1 MSKRTGIILL
11 LPILAAVALFAAKF
25 ARPERPKDEIADH
38 LSFAVRCGGREL
50 TIMPWRESEKN
61 YFVFLPAFA
70 DTEAVVSTADR
81 SFDLD
86 GRPLRPGDSLKD
98 VKPETTYVLQGE
110 SGERNLITFVKSS
123 KTAALF
129 VDTQTGTLN
138 RLHQRKE
145 NREDAR
151 ITLVT
156 SDGKVDYA
164 GETDGR
170 IGGRGNTTWVHA
182 KKPYNLRLSS
192 PASLLGMAS
201 ARNYVLLSN
210 PMDMSNLRNKTVLD
224 FAGKTKLPYTPR
236 CEFVDL
242 YLNGNYRGLY
252 LLTEK
257 IDGAEGK
264 PDLAS
269 STDGLLFEV
278 GYNVAP
284 TPPYFTTKMNR
295 VCSVSYPKR
304 LTEERMNDAAEKVQS
319 IENAFKNGAEIPAV
333 FDLDS
338 AVRRFL
344 IDVIF
349 INADGDRISSFY
361 FLKGGKIYSG
371 PVWDCDLSLGCALDE
386 WTVALQNPERFEI
399 TGNWYPLFYKH
410 PVFNAR
416 LRELYASEF
425 RPLLGELL
433 NKDFDAASIG
443 VADSN
448 RLNYIRWKR
457 TYEGQNQRLCNPPQ
471 NSEEDIA
478 FIRDFLEKRVKFLD
492 SLWLK

>member
-11 LPILAAVALFAAKF
+11 LPVLAAVALFAAKF
-25 ARPERPKDEIADH
+25 ARPERPKDEITDH

-70 DTEAVVSTADR
+70 DTSAVVSTADR

-86 GRPLRPGDSLKD
+86 GTPLRPGDSLKD

-151 ITLVT
+151 VTLVK
-156 SDGKVDYA
+156 SDGMVDYA
-164 GETDGR
+164 DETDGQ

-182 KKPYNLRLSS
+182 KKPYNLRLFS
-192 PASLLGMAS
+192 PAPLLNMAS

-210 PMDMSNLRNKTVLD
+210 PMDMSNLRNKIVLD

-284 TPPYFTTKMNR
+284 TPPYFTTKMKR
-295 VCSVSYPKR
+295 TCSVSYPKR

-319 IENAFKNGAEIPAV
+319 IEDAFKNGTEIPAV

-344 IDVIF
+344 IDTIF
-349 INADGDRISSFY
+349 VNSDGDRVSSFY
-361 FLKGGKIYSG
+361 FLRGGRIYSG

-386 WTVALQNPERFEI
+386 WTVALQNPEKLEI
-399 TGNWYPLFYKH
+399 TGSWYPLFYKH

-416 LRELYASEF
+416 LRDLYASEF
-425 RPLLGELL
+425 RPLLGDLL
-433 NKDFDAASIG
+433 TRDFEETKTGAAE
-443 VADSN
+443 SN
-448 RLNYIRWKR
+448 RLNSIRWHR

-471 NSEEDIA
+471 NREEDIA
-478 FIRDFLEKRVKFLD
+478 YIRDFLEKRVKFLD
-492 SLWLK
+492 TLWLK